1 MDACWKAANDL
12 YDELNKSNPR
22 FKTLYDHY
30 TAFRNDSYL
39 WHQVADYTMESYMIR
54 YRNMKS

>member
-1 MDACWKAANDL
+1 M
-12 YDELNKSNPR
+12 NKSNPR

-54 YRNMKS
+54 YRNAKT